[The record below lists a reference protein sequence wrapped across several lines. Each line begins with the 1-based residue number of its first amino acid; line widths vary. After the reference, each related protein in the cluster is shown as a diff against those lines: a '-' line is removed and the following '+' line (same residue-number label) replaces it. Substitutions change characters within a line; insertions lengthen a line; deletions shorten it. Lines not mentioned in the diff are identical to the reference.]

1 MFKLKSN
8 TTLWIV
14 FAVLLI
20 AVVLIFTTE
29 STKKERSF
37 RKELVT
43 IDTSAVT
50 SLSIY
55 PKSKNGQ
62 EVKLL
67 LDDNSDTWKVSG
79 ENSRTYSVPKSK
91 IDNLFTQLL
100 AIKPKRVAARS
111 KTKWKEYQVDSAA
124 TRVVVNEDGA
134 EVLDL
139 IIGKFAFQ
147 QPRSMST
154 FVRLNDENEVYEVD
168 GFLDMTFNKDV
179 NSFRNETI
187 VKSDKNKWEK
197 LSFFYTEGESFELVK
212 MENNWIIDGL
222 ATDSAK
228 TVNTFNS
235 LARLTNTN
243 FIDKTPDEI
252 LPQQTSKLVIEVEDS
267 EPIEIIGYKNDS
279 KYFIHSSQNPENY
292 FDGKTIGSKIFID
305 KKSFLKE

>member
-67 LDDNSDTWKVSG
+67 LDGNTDTWKVSG
-79 ENSRTYSVPKSK
+79 ENSQTYSVPNNK

-124 TRVVVNEDGA
+124 TRVVVNEDGS

-154 FVRLNDENEVYEVD
+154 FVRLNNENEVYEVD

-187 VKSDKNKWEK
+187 IKSDKNNWKQLTFNYNNDSSFTLIKIDDKW
-197 LSFFYTEGESFELVK
+197 TV
-212 MENNWIIDGL
+212 DGIP
-222 ATDSAK
+222 TDSTK
-228 TVNTFNS
+228 TESTLNS
-235 LARLTNTN
+235 LSRLTNTN
-243 FIDKTPDEI
+243 FINKNPEAI
-252 LPQQTSKLVIEVEDS
+252 LPQQTSKLIIELSNSETIEVT
-267 EPIEIIGYKNDS
+267 GYKNDVE
-279 KYFIHSSQNPENY
+279 YLIHSSQNPENY
-292 FDGKTIGSKIFID
+292 FDGKSLAEKIFI
-305 KKSFLKE
+305 SKESLF

>member
-1 MFKLKSN
+1 MFNIKSN

-20 AVVLIFTTE
+20 AVILIFSSE

-37 RKELVT
+37 RKEIVT
-43 IDTSAVT
+43 IDTSSIT
-50 SLSIY
+50 SISLY

-67 LDDNSDTWKVSG
+67 LDGDNWKVSG
-79 ENSRTYSVPKSK
+79 ENTQTYSVPQNK
-91 IDNLFTQLL
+91 IDNLINQLL
-100 AIKPKRVAARS
+100 AIKPKRVAS
-111 KTKWKEYQVDSAA
+111 KSKSKWREYQVDSAA
-124 TRVVVNEDGA
+124 TRVVVNEDGSEA
-134 EVLDL
+134 LDL

-187 VKSDKNKWEK
+187 VKSDKNNWQK
-197 LSFFYTEGESFELVK
+197 LTFFYTEGESFELIKV
-212 MENNWIIDGL
+212 ENSWMLEGS

-228 TVNTFNS
+228 TEKAMNS
-235 LARLTNTN
+235 LARLTNTS
-243 FIDKTPDEI
+243 FVDKSPDEI
-252 LPQQTSKLVIEVEDS
+252 LPQQTSKMVIEVADS
-267 EPIEIIGYKNDS
+267 DPIEIIGYKNAT
-279 KYFIHSSQNPENY
+279 KYIVHSSQNPENY
-292 FDGKTIGSKIFID
+292 FDGNSIGEKIFLM
-305 KKSFLKE
+305 KQAFFE